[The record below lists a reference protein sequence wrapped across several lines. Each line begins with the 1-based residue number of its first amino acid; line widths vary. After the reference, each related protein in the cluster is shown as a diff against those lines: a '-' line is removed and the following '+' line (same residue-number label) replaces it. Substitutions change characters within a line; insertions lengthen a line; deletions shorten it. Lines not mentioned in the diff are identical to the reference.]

1 MEYLSTLSKHT
12 QAVNVV
18 RWAPKGM
25 SNLSPHHS
33 SYPSTVEP
41 ELTCSELAGELLA
54 SAGDDGNVI
63 LWVPAENHLH
73 ASAFGSDG
81 LEDKETWRTKHM
93 CRSSGAEIYD
103 LAWSPDGAYF
113 IIGSMDNI
121 ARIYNTGTG
130 KEGHCTVR
138 LDKHKADMRTQD
150 LLFDRLPNTATTCR
164 GWPGTH

>member
-1 MEYLSTLSKHT
+1 L
-12 QAVNVV
+12 
-18 RWAPKGM
+18 
-25 SNLSPHHS
+25 NL
-33 SYPSTVEP
+33 
-41 ELTCSELAGELLA
+41 LGELLA

-130 KEGHCTVR
+130 MEPWCWTRSRH
-138 LDKHKADMRTQD
+138 
-150 LLFDRLPNTATTCR
+150 
-164 GWPGTH
+164 